1 MIEKIQIICGDFD
14 EAIKGLSNE
23 SAGRLFKALIAFAED
38 RDPSK
43 ELGDNLPAN
52 ILFPVIKNHVER
64 QEEFRKA
71 MANNGKKGGAPKGN
85 RNASKN
91 NLIQPNSTE
100 NNLKQAPNPIPYPNP
115 NKKNNCF
122 NEGAV
127 NQTYDFQQIEKKVVK
142 N

>member
-43 ELGDNLPAN
+43 ELGDNVPAN
-52 ILFPVIKNHVER
+52 ILFPVLKNHIIRNEDY
-64 QEEFRKA
+64 RKMKSNA
-71 MANNGKKGGAPKGN
+71 GKKGGGQLGN
-85 RNASKN
+85 QNASKDEQKRAETSKN
-91 NLIQPNSTE
+91 EQ
-100 NNLKQAPNPIPYPNP
+100 KRAPNLTLPNLTS
-115 NKKNNCF
+115 KKNNRF

>member
-43 ELGDNLPAN
+43 ELGDNVPAN
-52 ILFPVIKNHVER
+52 ILFPVLKNHIIRNEDY
-64 QEEFRKA
+64 RKMKSNA
-71 MANNGKKGGAPKGN
+71 GKKGGGQLGN
-85 RNASKN
+85 QNASRNEQKRTETSKN
-91 NLIQPNSTE
+91 EQ
-100 NNLKQAPNPIPYPNP
+100 KRAPNLTLPNLT
-115 NKKNNCF
+115 NKKNNRF